1 MQYRRRSGGLA
12 LLFFVLAM
20 AAVPMTTAQARV
32 VGSIGA
38 PGSAPSA
45 SASTRPAW
53 TPHEQGKAYASTL
66 AKPTS
71 ASKRKPTPKP
81 GWLVERVRIEPLA
94 GGGTV
99 AINEVGEYRGAVEV
113 VPTGAGGQVAV
124 VNDVG
129 LEDYVRGLAEVPSSW
144 PMEAQKAQ
152 AIAARTYALH
162 ELNLDPGIATA
173 ARGVGAQICATDA
186 CQVYAGVAK
195 ERNPETAATF
205 GSWAEAV
212 AQTKDEVI
220 LFQNAPIS
228 AKYSS
233 SNGGRSISGGRP
245 YLKVFDDPDDRFSPL
260 HRWRSQLLGT
270 DVANALGLTGGVVQQ
285 LTRSGDQLAVVWQGP
300 DGGSDRLQIH
310 ANDFRAKLNASVPPP
325 AGLPRPVPFPRFAPS
340 ADASTN
346 TVILDGG
353 GWGHGIGMSQWGAY
367 GKALRGM
374 KTPDIL
380 AAYYGGLRPT
390 RVDPAKLPKSLRVAV
405 DLGRPAADLAA
416 TAARVRIL
424 DQKGAPIAVAATG
437 GWRFVPE
444 GAGVRVLPPPDQLA
458 GPALEPLAVDPAAP
472 TADGPITVRFR
483 LTAPAVVHVTVRDEA
498 GTAMASI
505 EPRLVEA
512 GDLTQAIPGL
522 AQPGRYTVTI
532 AADAGGG
539 RTAALPMP
547 VEIRP
552 SNAQTIGPV
561 TAAAATNSEQ
571 AQLDNAAHGPHP
583 ADRNAMAALA
593 MTLLMAVGARAAR
606 SWREAA
612 PTTLKRR

>member
-12 LLFFVLAM
+12 LLFLALAM

-32 VGSIGA
+32 VGSTDASGSGSGA
-38 PGSAPSA
+38 AAGKRSVWTLGDQGQASRSA
-45 SASTRPAW
+45 R
-53 TPHEQGKAYASTL
+53 

-71 ASKRKPTPKP
+71 AAKRKPAPKP

-94 GGGTV
+94 GEGTV
-99 AINEVGEYRGAVEV
+99 AITDVGEYRGAVEV
-113 VPTGAGGQVAV
+113 VPTGTGGQVAV

-162 ELNLDPGIATA
+162 ELNLDPSVATA
-173 ARGVGAQICATDA
+173 ARAVGAQICATDA
-186 CQVYAGVAK
+186 CQVYVGLAK
-195 ERNPETAATF
+195 ERNPEMAETF
-205 GSWAEAV
+205 GSWAAAV

-245 YLKVFDDPDDRFSPL
+245 YLRVFDDPDDRFSPL

-285 LTRSGDQLAVVWQGP
+285 LTRSGDQLTVVWQGP

-310 ANDFRAKLNASVPPP
+310 ANDFKAKLNALVPPP
-325 AGLPRPVPFPRFAPS
+325 AGLPRPVPFPRFIPS

-346 TVILDGG
+346 TVMLEGG

-374 KTPDIL
+374 KAPDIL

-390 RVDPAKLPKSLRVAV
+390 RVEQAKLPKTLRVAV

-416 TAARVRIL
+416 TTTRVRIL

-444 GAGVRVLPPPDQLA
+444 GNGVRVLPPPDQLA
-458 GPALEPLAVDPAAP
+458 APALEPLAVDPAAP
-472 TADGPITVRFR
+472 TPDGPVTVRFR

-498 GTAMASI
+498 GTAMASV

-512 GDLTQAIPGL
+512 GDLAQAIPAL

-547 VEIRP
+547 VEVRP
-552 SNAQTIGPV
+552 ASAQTIGPITQAV
-561 TAAAATNSEQ
+561 AGSPTAKVAGADGT
-571 AQLDNAAHGPHP
+571 HP

-593 MTLLMAVGARAAR
+593 MTLLLAVAARAAR